1 MALLSNKSITD
12 KIVLFLCCTVAYLT
26 MPQFHSDV
34 VPVLISVIFS
44 SLLSFWEGKS
54 PVCVLTAGFL
64 VWSAFSPSLV
74 PFLPAVLYDA
84 LFSPCRYVCIFTFVP
99 LVLYFRGASPT
110 ADSIT
115 VILLVLGILLGYRTY
130 SLEKLR
136 VERNNL
142 QDSAKELSL
151 KLERQNKEL
160 LQEQDAEISVATLNE
175 RNRIARE
182 IHDSV
187 GHLLSSSILQVGAL
201 LAVNRDGPL
210 RSGLITLKDTLSE
223 AMNSIRTSVH
233 DLFDESLNLSSQL
246 EKLAKEFTFCSLE
259 IQYQLDTDPERKLK
273 YAMLAIVKEG
283 LTNIIRHSNATDAK
297 VSLQEHPAF
306 YQVIISDN
314 GVVSDYEPE
323 RGIGLQNIHDRVD
336 AFHGVMNI
344 TVKNGFRIFI
354 TIPKREVGP

>member
-1 MALLSNKSITD
+1 MTLKSGKSITD
-12 KIVLFLCCTVAYLT
+12 RIVLFVCCTAAYLT
-26 MPQFHSDV
+26 IPQFGSSV

-44 SLLSFWEGKS
+44 SLLSFMSRKYS
-54 PVCVLTAGFL
+54 VIFLTAGFL
-64 VWSAFSPSLV
+64 VWSAFFPALV
-74 PFLPAVLYDA
+74 PFLPAVLYEA
-84 LFSPCRYVCIFTFVP
+84 LFSPCRYVCIFVFVP
-99 LVLYFRGASPT
+99 LLLFFRVASPN
-110 ADSIT
+110 ADCMT

-130 SLEKLR
+130 SLEKLH

-160 LQEQDAEISVATLNE
+160 LQEQDAEINVATLNE

-201 LAVNRDGPL
+201 LAVNREEPL
-210 RSGLITLKDTLSE
+210 RTGLITLKDTLNE

-259 IQYQLDTDPERKLK
+259 IQYHLDTDPERKLK

-283 LTNIIRHSNATDAK
+283 LTNIIRHSNATCAK

-306 YQVIISDN
+306 YQIIISDN
-314 GVVSDYEPE
+314 GIVGSYKPDS
-323 RGIGLQNIHDRVD
+323 GIGLQNIHDRVD
-336 AFHGVMNI
+336 SFHGVMNI
-344 TVKNGFRIFI
+344 TVKKGFRIFI
-354 TIPKREVGP
+354 TIPKKEAGL